1 MLLRRLSLRR
11 ILFPLL
17 PLLALLSL
25 ALVSGC
31 GQSSPPMRVDDAVDA
46 TEDALTTL
54 LLGAGQDA
62 TSLAHADKPLLVKG
76 VHDTVYIT
84 ADAEGFH
91 RLSRGAFTLAS
102 VQEIENRV
110 VKAVGGNIKKK
121 GFAAVAATYPMTLM
135 PDQQSHALTATL
147 LPAIQDSGSPQDL
160 ASGKGKTLVLIR
172 LIIADAATGTVLSER
187 DYYSGNDVRRP
198 DGTEHFRPYR

>member
-1 MLLRRLSLRR
+1 MRFRRLT
-11 ILFPLL
+11 
-17 PLLALLSL
+17 PLLALPLL
-25 ALVSGC
+25 FATPILCGGC
-31 GQSSPPMRVDDAVDA
+31 GQSAPPMRVDDAVEA

-54 LLGAGQDA
+54 LIGASDDA
-62 TSLAHADKPLLVKG
+62 TRLAPGDKPLLVKG

-91 RLSRGAFTLAS
+91 RLSRGTFTLAS

-110 VKAVGGNIKKK
+110 AKTVAGNVKKK
-121 GFAAVAATYPMTLM
+121 GFTAAATTYPVALT
-135 PDQQSHALTATL
+135 PDQQTRALTATL

-160 ASGKGKTLVLIR
+160 AEGKSKKLVLIR
-172 LIIADAATGTVLSER
+172 LIVADAATGTVLSER
-187 DYYSGNDVRRP
+187 DYYSGSDVRRP